1 MSQQTETLE
10 GYVVDIIC
18 LRKYPRNEL
27 LERAK
32 VHTRKCSLAGHCTES
47 GFGLVSEEDQVALLD
62 PEATPKLLDV
72 IASSDRDSGIKLQ
85 VERESKDGD
94 MKTIAVKEI

>member
-1 MSQQTETLE
+1 MSKQTETLS

-18 LRKYPRNEL
+18 LRLYPRNEL
-27 LERAK
+27 LDRAK

-47 GFGLVSEEDQVALLD
+47 GFGLVSEDDRIALLD
-62 PEATPKLLDV
+62 PQATPQLLDV
-72 IASSDRDSGIKLQ
+72 VRDSSHDSGIKLQ
-85 VERESKDGD
+85 VTREMQDGD

>member
-1 MSQQTETLE
+1 MSNQTENLE

-18 LRKYPRNEL
+18 LRKYPQDEL

-47 GFGLVSEEDQVALLD
+47 GFGLLDEKGQISLLD
-62 PEATPKLLDV
+62 PHSTPQLLDV
-72 IASSDRDSGIKLQ
+72 IVSSDRDSGIK
-85 VERESKDGD
+85 VRAKREMQDGD
-94 MKTIAVKEI
+94 MKTVAIDEI

>member
-1 MSQQTETLE
+1 MAVNLDFKKQMSNQTEILS

-18 LRKYPRNEL
+18 LRLYPQNEL

-47 GFGLVSEEDQVALLD
+47 GFGLVDEDDQVALLD
-62 PEATPKLLDV
+62 PRGTPQLLNAIV
-72 IASSDRDSGIKLQ
+72 SSDW
-85 VERESKDGD
+85 
-94 MKTIAVKEI
+94 

>member
-1 MSQQTETLE
+1 MSNQTENLE

-18 LRKYPRNEL
+18 LRKYPQDEL

-47 GFGLVSEEDQVALLD
+47 GFGLVDEKGQISLLD
-62 PEATPKLLDV
+62 PHSTPQLLDV
-72 IASSDRDSGIKLQ
+72 IVSSDWRSLAALKDTASHKGIAI
-85 VERESKDGD
+85 RELK
-94 MKTIAVKEI
+94 

>member
-1 MSQQTETLE
+1 MSNQTETLE

-18 LRKYPRNEL
+18 LRKYPQDEL

-47 GFGLVSEEDQVALLD
+47 GFGLVAEDGRVSLLD
-62 PEATPKLLDV
+62 PHATSMLLDA
-72 IASSDRDSGIKLQ
+72 IINSERDSGIKLRAK
-85 VERESKDGD
+85 REMEDGD
-94 MKTIAVKEI
+94 MKTVTINEI

>member
-1 MSQQTETLE
+1 MSNQTENLE

-18 LRKYPRNEL
+18 LRKYPQDEL

-47 GFGLVSEEDQVALLD
+47 GFGLVDEKGQISLLD
-62 PEATPKLLDV
+62 PHSTPQLLDAIV
-72 IASSDRDSGIKLQ
+72 SSDAARWAGFP
-85 VERESKDGD
+85 
-94 MKTIAVKEI
+94 T